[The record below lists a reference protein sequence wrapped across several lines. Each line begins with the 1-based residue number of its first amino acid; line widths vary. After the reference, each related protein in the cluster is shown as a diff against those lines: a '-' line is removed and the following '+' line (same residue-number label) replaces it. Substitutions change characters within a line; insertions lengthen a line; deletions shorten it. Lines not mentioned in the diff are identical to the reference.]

1 MFKIAFRQSTTPGTP
16 LTHRAQNQ
24 HKETNMPLSPE
35 EREQVAN
42 ELKRFAGDL
51 NLSDEQK
58 EKLHSF
64 LSEAHETLQDY
75 RKENPNASKEDLVR
89 KIAESR
95 TAIRGRLTKFLTPE
109 QLTKWDA
116 EVAKAKDFLQGRAA
130 SA

>member
-1 MFKIAFRQSTTPGTP
+1 
-16 LTHRAQNQ
+16 
-24 HKETNMPLSPE
+24 MPLSPE
-35 EREQVAN
+35 EREQVAG

-58 EKLHSF
+58 EKLHAF
-64 LSEAHETLQDY
+64 LSEAHENIQEY
-75 RKENPNASKEDLVR
+75 RKQNPNVSREDIVK

-109 QLTKWDA
+109 QLTKWDT